1 MTWQDHFYIRELQ
14 ATVRINYDI
23 FRKAP
28 DCMNQAYILDEIES
42 SSSILQGGKV
52 NKNSKKIWVYVAEL
66 LSSNLAYCE
75 SGNRAG
81 SV

>member
-1 MTWQDHFYIRELQ
+1 MAWQDHFYIRELQ

-52 NKNSKKIWVYVAEL
+52 NKNGKKNMSLRCRTIVIEPCLLWVW
-66 LSSNLAYCE
+66 
-75 SGNRAG
+75 
-81 SV
+81 